1 VADVTQLSLV
11 DKTRPGEWN
20 GILADTRAMLDA
32 ARSGDWDSAV
42 LLERERQARLA
53 HFFAARPAPHESA
66 WVRRG
71 IEEILES
78 DARLL
83 ALCQAGKAEA
93 SGGILELH
101 RKAAANRAYER
112 AAAN

>member
-1 VADVTQLSLV
+1 
-11 DKTRPGEWN
+11 
-20 GILADTRAMLDA
+20 
-32 ARSGDWDSAV
+32 
-42 LLERERQARLA
+42 
-53 HFFAARPAPHESA
+53 
-66 WVRRG
+66 VRRG

-93 SGGILELH
+93 SGGILDLH

>member
-1 VADVTQLSLV
+1 MTDVPQLSLV
-11 DKTRPGEWN
+11 DKARPAEWD
-20 GILADTRAMLDA
+20 GILADTRAMLEA
-32 ARSGDWDSAV
+32 ASSGDWDSAV
-42 LLERERQARLA
+42 RLERERQTRIAR
-53 HFFAARPAPHESA
+53 FFAARPAPHESA

-93 SGGILELH
+93 SSGILGLR
-101 RKAAANRAYER
+101 RKAAANRVYAR
-112 AAAN
+112 TAAS